1 MIICNGEIFQAK
13 TNLKNLTEKAQ
24 RGSEINKEI
33 DCKIVIIHSVLLLGV
48 DFHYMPSILDGGA
61 SWVDDC
67 LHHRSPTHFGPKK
80 NFVFKDRT
88 SSPNSV
94 STVDIFKT

>member
-1 MIICNGEIFQAK
+1 MTTNEMIICNGEIFQAK

-67 LHHRSPTHFGPKK
+67 LHHRSPTHFGPEKTL
-80 NFVFKDRT
+80 FLMTEHHRPT
-88 SSPNSV
+88 QSV
-94 STVDIFKT
+94 Q